1 MQKKKAFC
9 KFPFLL
15 FSLLFVF
22 GQKVMAQDEIDFTGY
37 ANVWYTI
44 ETVNGVGGK
53 VGALASNTGLKT
65 YSNKKDFK
73 QTVQTGSFMGA
84 NIFVFYLFAQV
95 DTANGYLFAGWYAD
109 DGDGKFDIQKDE
121 FLSNNIEY
129 TMVFPISEDLTIYDT
144 QAAAKA
150 AAQPSASMGTIFAL
164 FTRGATIG
172 LSAHQNA
179 DWGNCGTL
187 YIDKPVNEPGDNVTA
202 RALPNDGF
210 TFLYWKDSAEPGE
223 GEIISTDNPYT
234 FTVEGGEKLYAYFKS
249 DEAPSFDLPEDGGYL
264 MVKIDRNWILSD
276 ESLKNGAAIL
286 TLSPAD
292 LVLKDGKAYLDTDRL
307 DAETGEAMAWSKVS
321 HSRSDV
327 PTLISGSG
335 TVDFAF
341 NWGYDYGRQEGS
353 LVKWSTNKGIEVKGN
368 GEPVYVYVFSNDL
381 GAFVQY
387 GNTDKMVNPNAPS
400 SVKVPANYAYFSMTA
415 YDLADSSGN
424 IPKAIGLSPESYDN
438 AIAGISPTQLTPINV
453 KGTKMY
459 SLSGV
464 EVQTTSQKG
473 VFIVNGKK
481 IVIK

>member
-1 MQKKKAFC
+1 
-9 KFPFLL
+9 
-15 FSLLFVF
+15 
-22 GQKVMAQDEIDFTGY
+22 
-37 ANVWYTI
+37 
-44 ETVNGVGGK
+44 
-53 VGALASNTGLKT
+53 
-65 YSNKKDFK
+65 
-73 QTVQTGSFMGA
+73 
-84 NIFVFYLFAQV
+84 
-95 DTANGYLFAGWYAD
+95 
-109 DGDGKFDIQKDE
+109 
-121 FLSNNIEY
+121 
-129 TMVFPISEDLTIYDT
+129 
-144 QAAAKA
+144 
-150 AAQPSASMGTIFAL
+150 
-164 FTRGATIG
+164 
-172 LSAHQNA
+172 
-179 DWGNCGTL
+179 
-187 YIDKPVNEPGDNVTA
+187 
-202 RALPNDGF
+202 
-210 TFLYWKDSAEPGE
+210 
-223 GEIISTDNPYT
+223 
-234 FTVEGGEKLYAYFKS
+234 VEGGEKLYAYFKS
-249 DEAPSFDLPEDGGYL
+249 DEAPSFNLPEDGGYL
-264 MVKIDRNWILSD
+264 MVKIDRNWMLSD

-481 IVIK
+481 IFIK